1 MLYGHK
7 ILVQQSLRRSFADTA
22 VITLEKSL
30 FKKKNFFFT
39 QTTSFVK
46 VEDFEVRTTGSGIR
60 LQLSSCS
67 ATCWS
72 CDLDQVT
79 AASLFSSVKW
89 RE

>member
-1 MLYGHK
+1 MQ
-7 ILVQQSLRRSFADTA
+7 IQQSSLLRKAF
-22 VITLEKSL
+22 
-30 FKKKNFFFT
+30 FKKNFFFT

-60 LQLSSCS
+60 LQLSSGS

-89 RE
+89 REEFLPLRIDRIE